1 MGHIMRIGFDAKR
14 AFHNFRG
21 LGNYSR
27 NLIDGLDQSFDDLN
41 LFLYSPVSR
50 NKNFVNW
57 GNSLTQAK
65 LVWPKSFLSQ
75 HCSSFW
81 RSLFLSNVVKS
92 DKLDIF
98 HGLSHELPPSIGQ
111 NAKGC
116 LVTIHDLIFMRFPHF
131 FPKVDRLV
139 YKAKYKSACD
149 RADIILAICE
159 NTKKDIIEF
168 LGVDEKKVR
177 IAYQSCHPSFEKL
190 IPKNDLKTFLKKLK
204 IPKKYFLQIGSIE
217 ENKNLLLTIKSF
229 SKIQKDFPDTYLV
242 VVSGGG
248 NKLYKEKVLK
258 TISDN
263 KLEEK
268 VIFKNSLPSDSLPY
282 LYQGA
287 LSLIFPSFYEGFGI
301 PIIESMFSGTP
312 VITSKDG
319 CFKEAGGPHSL
330 YVDPSSI
337 EDLSKAMSLLLSD
350 ELLRSKISRD
360 SLEFVKKFHFRN
372 TSKILRSIYQELL

>member
-1 MGHIMRIGFDAKR
+1 MRIGFDAKR
-14 AFHNFRG
+14 AFHNSRG

-27 NLIDGLDQSFDDLN
+27 NLIDGLDQSYDDLS
-41 LFLYSPVSR
+41 LFLYSPASR
-50 NKNFVNW
+50 NKSFVEW
-57 GNSLTQAK
+57 GNSLIQAK
-65 LVWPKSFLSQ
+65 LVWPKSFLSRS
-75 HCSSFW
+75 CSSLW
-81 RSLFLSNVVKS
+81 RSIFLSHVVKS

-98 HGLSHELPPSIGQ
+98 HGLSHELPPGIRQ
-111 NAKGC
+111 NARGC

-131 FPKVDRLV
+131 FPKIDRLV

-149 RADIILAICE
+149 KADIILAICE

-168 LGVDEKKVR
+168 LGIDEKKIRV
-177 IAYQSCHPSFEKL
+177 AYQSCHPSFEKKV
-190 IPKNDLKTFLKKLK
+190 PKDDLNVFLEKLE
-204 IPKKYFLQIGSIE
+204 IPKKYFLQIGAIE
-217 ENKNLLLTIKSF
+217 ENKNQLLTIKSF

-258 TISDN
+258 TIEELG
-263 KLEEK
+263 LEEK
-268 VIFKNSLPSDSLPY
+268 VIFKKSLPNDCLPY

-301 PIIESMFSGTP
+301 PIIESMFCGTP

-330 YVDPSSI
+330 YINPSSV
-337 EDLSKAMSLLLSD
+337 EDLTEAMSLLLRN
-350 ELLRSKISRD
+350 ELLRSEISRD
-360 SLEFVKKFHFRN
+360 SMAFVKKFHFKN
-372 TSKILRSIYQELL
+372 TSQVLRSIYQELL

>member
-1 MGHIMRIGFDAKR
+1 MRIGFDAKR

-41 LFLYSPVSR
+41 LFLYSPVSH
-50 NKNFVNW
+50 NKSFIDW
-57 GNSLTQAK
+57 GNALTQAK
-65 LVWPKSFLSQ
+65 LIYPQSSLSK
-75 HCSSFW
+75 HCSSLW
-81 RSLFLSNVVKS
+81 RSLFLSNVVKN

-98 HGLSHELPPSIGQ
+98 HGLSHELPPGIRQ

-116 LVTIHDLIFMRFPHF
+116 LVTIHDLIFMRFPDF
-131 FPKVDRLV
+131 FPKIDRLV
-139 YKAKYKSACD
+139 YKSKYKSACS

-159 NTKKDIIEF
+159 NTKKDIVEF
-168 LGVDEKKVR
+168 LGVDEKKIRV
-177 IAYQSCHPSFEKL
+177 AYQSCHPSFENL
-190 IPKNDLKTFLKKLK
+190 IPKDELNTFLNKLK
-204 IPKKYFLQIGSIE
+204 IPKIYFLQIGAIE

-229 SKIQKDFPDTYLV
+229 SKVQKEFPDTYLV

-258 TISDN
+258 AIKDN
-263 KLEEK
+263 KLEDK
-268 VIFKNSLPSDSLPY
+268 VIFKKSLPNDSLPY

-319 CFKEAGGPHSL
+319 CFKEAGGPRTL
-330 YVDPSSI
+330 YINPSSV
-337 EDLSKAMSLLLSD
+337 EDLSEAMFLLLRN
-350 ELLRSKISRD
+350 ELLRREISIE
-360 SLEFVKKFHFRN
+360 SSEFVKKFHFKN
-372 TSKILRSIYQELL
+372 TSRILRSIYQELL

>member
-1 MGHIMRIGFDAKR
+1 MRIGFDAKR
-14 AFHNFRG
+14 AFHNSRG

-27 NLIDGLDQSFDDLN
+27 NLIDGLDQSFDDLS
-41 LFLYSPVSR
+41 LFLYSPASR
-50 NKNFVNW
+50 NKSFVEW
-57 GNSLTQAK
+57 GNSLIQAK
-65 LVWPKSFLSQ
+65 LVWPNSFLSKR
-75 HCSSFW
+75 CSSLW
-81 RSLFLSNVVKS
+81 RSLFLSHVIKS

-98 HGLSHELPPSIGQ
+98 HGLSHELPPGIRQ
-111 NAKGC
+111 NARGC

-131 FPKVDRLV
+131 FPKIDRLV

-149 RADIILAICE
+149 QADIILAICE

-168 LGVDEKKVR
+168 LGVDEKKIRV
-177 IAYQSCHPSFEKL
+177 AYQSCHPSFEKKV
-190 IPKNDLKTFLKKLK
+190 PKDDLNTFLEKLE
-204 IPKKYFLQIGSIE
+204 IPKKYFLQIGAIE
-217 ENKNLLLTIKSF
+217 ENKNQLLTIKSF

-258 TISDN
+258 TIEELG
-263 KLEEK
+263 LEEK
-268 VIFKNSLPSDSLPY
+268 IIFKKSLPNDSLPY

-301 PIIESMFSGTP
+301 PIIESMFCGTP

-330 YVDPSSI
+330 YINPSSV
-337 EDLSKAMSLLLSD
+337 EDLTEAMSLLLRN
-350 ELLRSKISRD
+350 ELLRSEISRD
-360 SLEFVKKFHFRN
+360 SMTFVKKFHFKN
-372 TSKILRSIYQELL
+372 TSQVLRSIYQELL

>member
-1 MGHIMRIGFDAKR
+1 MRIGFDAKR
-14 AFHNFRG
+14 AFHNSRG

-27 NLIDGLDQSFDDLN
+27 NLIDGLDQSFDDLS
-41 LFLYSPVSR
+41 LFLYSPASR
-50 NKNFVNW
+50 NKSFVEW
-57 GNSLTQAK
+57 GNSLIQAK
-65 LVWPKSFLSQ
+65 LVWPNSYLSKR
-75 HCSSFW
+75 CSSLW
-81 RSLFLSNVVKS
+81 RSLFLSHVVKS

-98 HGLSHELPPSIGQ
+98 HGLSHELPPGIRQ

-131 FPKVDRLV
+131 FPKIDRLV

-149 RADIILAICE
+149 KADIILAICE

-168 LGVDEKKVR
+168 LGVDEKKIRV
-177 IAYQSCHPSFEKL
+177 AYQSCHPSFEKKV
-190 IPKNDLKTFLKKLK
+190 PKDDLNTFLEKLE
-204 IPKKYFLQIGSIE
+204 IPNKYFLQIGAIE
-217 ENKNLLLTIKSF
+217 ENKNQLLTIKSF

-258 TISDN
+258 TIEELG
-263 KLEEK
+263 LEEK
-268 VIFKNSLPSDSLPY
+268 IIFKKSLPNDSLPY

-301 PIIESMFSGTP
+301 PIIESMFCGTP

-330 YVDPSSI
+330 YINPSSV
-337 EDLSKAMSLLLSD
+337 EDLTEAMSLLLRN
-350 ELLRSKISRD
+350 ELLRSEISRD
-360 SLEFVKKFHFRN
+360 SMAFVKKFHFKN
-372 TSKILRSIYQELL
+372 TSQVLRSIYQELL

>member
-1 MGHIMRIGFDAKR
+1 MRVGFDAKR

-41 LFLYSPVSR
+41 MFLYSPVSQ
-50 NKNFVNW
+50 NKNFIDW
-57 GNSLTQAK
+57 GDSLTQAS
-65 LVWPKSFLSQ
+65 LVWPKSFLSK
-75 HCSSFW
+75 HCPSLW
-81 RSLFLSNVVKS
+81 RSLFLSNVVRS

-98 HGLSHELPPSIGQ
+98 HGLSHELPPGIGQ
-111 NAKGC
+111 NVRGC

-131 FPKVDRLV
+131 FPKIDRLV
-139 YKAKYKSACD
+139 YRAKYKSACD

-159 NTKKDIIEF
+159 NTKKDIVKF
-168 LGVDEKKVR
+168 LGIDEKKIRV
-177 IAYQSCHPSFEKL
+177 AYQSCHPSFEKL
-190 IPKNDLKTFLKKLK
+190 FSKDEINSFLNKLNIPR
-204 IPKKYFLQIGSIE
+204 KYFLQIGAIE

-229 SKIQKDFPDTYLV
+229 SKIQKDYPDTSLV

-258 TISDN
+258 EIKKN

-268 VIFKNSLPSDSLPY
+268 VIFKNSLPSNYLPY

-330 YVDPSSI
+330 YINPLSVD
-337 EDLSKAMSLLLSD
+337 DLSEAMSLILKD
-350 ELLRSKISRD
+350 ELLRNEISGD
-360 SLEFVKKFHFRN
+360 SLAFVKKFHFRN
-372 TSKILRSIYQELL
+372 TSKVLRSIYQELL